1 MNIEDI
7 KQIMD
12 AFDPA
17 ALLPDLTTMAGK
29 MELICRIAVLI
40 GPIVLLVLG
49 LSYLF
54 LAPKEANYIF
64 GYRCYFGMGSSDAW
78 CFTQRLAG
86 LAWSALGL
94 ILTLVMLIATTGYR
108 DKVIVDQVWGAA
120 KCLGWEAGLT
130 LISTLAI
137 NFTAVYFFDSKG
149 NPRRQIPQLPKLTEL
164 KKLLKFKK

>member
-17 ALLPDLTTMAGK
+17 ALLPDLTTVAGK
-29 MELICRIAVLI
+29 MELVCRIAVLI
-40 GPIVLLVLG
+40 GPIVLLALG

-54 LAPKEANYIF
+54 LAPKEANYTF

-78 CFTQRLAG
+78 RFTQRLAG
-86 LAWSALGL
+86 LVWGALGL
-94 ILTLVMLIATTGYR
+94 VLTLIMLIVTTGYR
-108 DKVIVDQVWGAA
+108 DKVIVDQVWGAV

-130 LISTLAI
+130 LVSVLGI
-137 NFTAVYFFDSKG
+137 NFAAMFFFDAKG
-149 NPRRQIPQLPKLTEL
+149 QRRRELPKFLQ
-164 KKLLKFKK
+164 